1 TEKEVPSEDDEQLDD
16 GEKHGPNV
24 TTTVYSDGTVEQ
36 RLVEDRESVSG
47 TETVRSRRSGD
58 FPSDIS
64 ETPVQKLVILADSDS
79 TKPKH
84 SAYVFKLT
92 DTRQDEVLAFCNRVE
107 EILKP
112 HPGITLPPMNQMWG
126 TVFNKVLGMIR
137 GGPGIIGSSTNQDY
151 IKATLRKL
159 QVINGVENK
168 FRAFL
173 IKASRISD
181 EMGGSIVAMDQAT
194 DYVTRWQTL
203 YSETLGSGRLQPD
216 QSREAVDVF
225 IEGIKP
231 VGFRDK

>member
-1 TEKEVPSEDDEQLDD
+1 
-16 GEKHGPNV
+16 
-24 TTTVYSDGTVEQ
+24 
-36 RLVEDRESVSG
+36 
-47 TETVRSRRSGD
+47 
-58 FPSDIS
+58 
-64 ETPVQKLVILADSDS
+64 
-79 TKPKH
+79 
-84 SAYVFKLT
+84 
-92 DTRQDEVLAFCNRVE
+92 
-107 EILKP
+107 
-112 HPGITLPPMNQMWG
+112 MWG
-126 TVFNKVLGMIR
+126 TVFNKVLGMIL

-231 VGFRDK
+231 VGFRDKITRAVRDFRMMSRDEKRAQFRTGQFESDDLDGICWFTLQLARKADFHSVKYSGITGDVSSVSVPQDEP

>member
-1 TEKEVPSEDDEQLDD
+1 MEQQAVTRAEGISTQNSDLEQSKVTETPTTTVNSTEKEVPSEDDEQLDD

-84 SAYVFKLT
+84 SDYVFKLT

-107 EILKP
+107 EILKS

-126 TVFNKVLGMIR
+126 TVFNKV
-137 GGPGIIGSSTNQDY
+137 
-151 IKATLRKL
+151 
-159 QVINGVENK
+159 
-168 FRAFL
+168 
-173 IKASRISD
+173 
-181 EMGGSIVAMDQAT
+181 
-194 DYVTRWQTL
+194 
-203 YSETLGSGRLQPD
+203 
-216 QSREAVDVF
+216 
-225 IEGIKP
+225 
-231 VGFRDK
+231 